1 MTLLIL
7 EVAVVLMLVIIA
19 LIIAIRSF
27 TKGPK
32 KKDPFYMTN
41 DDISNNLRSLMLSIN
56 RTEYIYGYRTEAD
69 YTKFIEDLDNSLMR
83 G

>member
-1 MTLLIL
+1 MTLIIIETAAALLLLIT
-7 EVAVVLMLVIIA
+7 A
-19 LIIAIRSF
+19 LIIAIRSL

-32 KKDPFYMTN
+32 KQDPFYMTE